1 MSRVGRGEREA
12 ASGEREEQSPEVTAS
27 GSRDGAG
34 GEPDEQ
40 EQAEKAEKTAAAPL
54 LPPRPPVQNDLA
66 AASGEGEEQEKAE
79 VAEKT
84 SSTPLLPLLAPVQK
98 DFVANGEK
106 EEQEKAEVA
115 EETSATPLLPLL
127 PPVQNDLTAPD
138 NEEDETAYKIT
149 LPSFHGPLDLLLH
162 LIKQNKVDIYD
173 IPIVTITEQ
182 YNEYLDTMEELSLDV
197 AADYIYM
204 AALLIHIKSKML
216 LPRDESSDLPVE
228 DPREEL
234 VKKLLEYQRYKAVAE
249 TFAELDVVRMG
260 MWSRPPMPLPG
271 AEQEEIDM
279 SEVSLF
285 DLIDAFRTALNR
297 YKVNHPQAIELQ
309 RTIHKVSEKMAEL
322 FAKLKE
328 KSPIRL
334 QWFLEGRD
342 RNELIAVF
350 LGMLELV
357 RLGGISLKQR
367 DTFGDIEVAA
377 TGVEVDETRFAM
389 FDS

>member
-1 MSRVGRGEREA
+1 LAA
-12 ASGEREEQSPEVTAS
+12 ASGEREV
-27 GSRDGAG
+27 AG
-34 GEPDEQ
+34 REPDQ
-40 EQAEKAEKTAAAPL
+40 
-54 LPPRPPVQNDLA
+54 
-66 AASGEGEEQEKAE
+66 QEKAE
-79 VAEKT
+79 EAEKT
-84 SSTPLLPLLAPVQK
+84 TAVSPLPAVPAAP
-98 DFVANGEK
+98 
-106 EEQEKAEVA
+106 
-115 EETSATPLLPLL
+115 TS
-127 PPVQNDLTAPD
+127 NDQRITD
-138 NEEDETAYKIT
+138 NEEDETAYKVT
-149 LPSFHGPLDLLLH
+149 LPAFHGPLDLLLH
-162 LIKQNKVDIYD
+162 LIKQHKIDIYD
-173 IPIVTITEQ
+173 IPIITITEQ
-182 YNEYLDTMEELSLDV
+182 FNLYLETMEELSLDV

-216 LPRDESSDLPVE
+216 LPRDENSDLPAE

-260 MWSRPPMPLPG
+260 IWARPPVPVPG
-271 AEQEEIDM
+271 TDASDIDM

-285 DLIDAFRTALNR
+285 DLIDAFRSALNR
-297 YKVNHPQAIELQ
+297 FKVNHPQSIELQ
-309 RTIHKVSEKMAEL
+309 RIVHKVSDKMAEL

-367 DTFGDIEVAA
+367 DPFSDIEVAS
-377 TGVEVDETRFAM
+377 TGVEVDESRFVM